1 MSLLKYVINGSACF
15 NCIVRPRCEN
25 NPASAPYNCK
35 RMNSTKITLDRR
47 VLKRLIKTSSSMDI
61 EKALYIL
68 ARRGDYKSAELF
80 LPLVCKTA
88 LEATLRLT
96 LLTSTESRKKDLERF
111 VRLLLDYLTD
121 TSSKEEALELAKRL
135 SDRLLLDYPT
145 DISSN
150 AGNVGVG
157 STVPNAK
164 LEIEEALELAKS
176 LSSSLA
182 EVIEEYVGKKETS

>member
-1 MSLLKYVINGSACF
+1 
-15 NCIVRPRCEN
+15 
-25 NPASAPYNCK
+25 
-35 RMNSTKITLDRR
+35 MNSTKITLDRR
-47 VLKRLIKTSSSMDI
+47 VLKRLIKTSSGMDI

-121 TSSKEEALELAKRL
+121 TSSKEEASELAKSL

-145 DISSN
+145 DTSS
-150 AGNVGVG
+150 
-157 STVPNAK
+157 
-164 LEIEEALELAKS
+164 IEEALELAKS

-182 EVIEEYVGKKETS
+182 EVIAEYVGKKETS